1 MLPILPEK
9 WVYGERVP
17 FQESNLVE
25 FKEVSV
31 FAGLFKNKSLGTS
44 GLPKYRETIIGFL
57 NGGQGYLIMGV
68 KNDGKIIGI
77 ENIEDETMDQFKL
90 WIDGCFNTLVY
101 KNGKPIDPSQITI
114 KVHIFPV
121 KGRDSIIIVVEVENR
136 GKIMDIMMR
145 SGTIIYRLNASNFKV
160 SSEPVYRKRDVKG
173 MIQAVHDRMQ
183 AIIDEKRKIIERI
196 KDKHDDEIREV
207 VKNQSKEIREYI
219 EQISKSLYDKYKIEE
234 KESLCSKIM
243 KWFNPSELPLQQGR
257 I

>member
-101 KNGKPIDPSQITI
+101 KNGKP
-114 KVHIFPV
+114 
-121 KGRDSIIIVVEVENR
+121 
-136 GKIMDIMMR
+136 
-145 SGTIIYRLNASNFKV
+145 
-160 SSEPVYRKRDVKG
+160 
-173 MIQAVHDRMQ
+173 
-183 AIIDEKRKIIERI
+183 
-196 KDKHDDEIREV
+196 
-207 VKNQSKEIREYI
+207 KN
-219 EQISKSLYDKYKIEE
+219 
-234 KESLCSKIM
+234 
-243 KWFNPSELPLQQGR
+243 
-257 I
+257 